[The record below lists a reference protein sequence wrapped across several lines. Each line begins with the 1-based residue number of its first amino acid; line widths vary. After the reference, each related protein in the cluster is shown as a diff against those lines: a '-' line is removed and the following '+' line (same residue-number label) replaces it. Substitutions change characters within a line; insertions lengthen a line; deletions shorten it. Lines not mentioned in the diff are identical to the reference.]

1 MRVAVLS
8 HTYVEPES
16 RKKLYA
22 LAQQGIEV
30 TLIVPEYWQEGALGK
45 EWKVAAGL
53 DHDIRVVPVRVQRLL
68 STPAAA
74 RWDISA
80 IAQELSRGSFD
91 LLHVE
96 EEPWSLAARASVR
109 LSRRFSVPVVL
120 FTWQNLA
127 HRPPWPLRMLA
138 RRVLSRCT
146 GWVAGNQAAAEL
158 LKRVDPSRP
167 LAVIPQVGI
176 DPPQPESA
184 GRDSAP
190 PLTVGYVGRLVPE
203 KGVADLLSAL
213 AGVDHAW
220 RCAIVGDGP
229 ERTALELAADNLG
242 IADRVAFR
250 GAVPHREVEGL
261 VRGLDVLVLPSRTTR
276 RWAEQFGHV
285 LLEAMA
291 AGAVVVGSDSGA
303 IPEVVGEAGV
313 IFPEGDA
320 QALARIIEELAGDPD
335 RRSRLRV
342 AGGERAA
349 EFTHEHIARRLIR
362 FWKEALGAAD
372 A

>member
-1 MRVAVLS
+1 MRVAVLG

-22 LAQQGIEV
+22 LVQQGIEV

-45 EWKVAAGL
+45 EWKVTAGF
-53 DHDIRVVPVRVQRLL
+53 DHDMRVVPVRVQRLL

-74 RWDISA
+74 KWDIGA
-80 IAQELSRGSFD
+80 IVRELSQGGFD

-109 LSRRFSVPVVL
+109 LSRRFGVPVVL
-120 FTWQNLA
+120 FTWQNLP
-127 HRPPWPLRMLA
+127 HHPPWPLRILA

-158 LKRVDPSRP
+158 LKRVDPTRP

-176 DPPQPESA
+176 DPPEPESA
-184 GRDSAP
+184 GRDAAA

-213 AGVDHAW
+213 AKVSHPW

-229 ERTALELAADNLG
+229 ERQALEQTAEQLA

-261 VRGLDVLVLPSRTTR
+261 MRGLDVLVLPSRTTR

-303 IPEVVGEAGV
+303 IPEVIGDAGIV
-313 IFPEGDA
+313 FPEGDA
-320 QALARIIEELAGDPD
+320 DSLAQVIEKLADDPEH
-335 RRSRLRV
+335 RSRLRA

-349 EFTHEHIARRLIR
+349 QFTHEQIARRLIG
-362 FWKEALGAAD
+362 FWNEALGADD